1 MLCSSFI
8 MYLSFSLF
16 CFLLAL
22 SIFLHFSFH
31 PAVLKSVNSVSIF
44 LMETWV
50 FQTFFLSILKSSSY
64 TRTSV
69 CFSFLLLPPL
79 AICHV
84 ELMRDFLSSCW
95 CFIRDSNDLETIK
108 NKRPVHSLKTE
119 NRDNVITER
128 IWQMFL
134 PSWSI
139 HSVRGKERWI
149 INNKHN
155 K

>member
-22 SIFLHFSFH
+22 SIFLHFRFH

-84 ELMRDFLSSCW
+84 ELMRDFLSSCYLTFFEQSKLVSLLASRSFS
-95 CFIRDSNDLETIK
+95 C
-108 NKRPVHSLKTE
+108 VHFSFGLGH
-119 NRDNVITER
+119 VF
-128 IWQMFL
+128 QSFL
-134 PSWSI
+134 TL
-139 HSVRGKERWI
+139 SV
-149 INNKHN
+149 
-155 K
+155 